1 MNKLIE
7 TNLNRQKMKKNIVY
21 VLLLSI
27 TFFACKKN
35 EMLPYIA
42 NDNVYL
48 RYLDKDGN
56 QDTTTLSY
64 SFAYNPGLAQ
74 DTLWVPIVVT
84 GPRVS
89 HSRQFAL
96 TVVDS
101 VTTAVKGTHYEALK
115 PFYTLPADSG
125 TVKIP
130 LIIKNTDEA
139 LAIKSV
145 RLGISTVSGG
155 DFQANLPLA
164 LRSKKVVFSSRL
176 EKPGWWIYWESSLG
190 EYGRI
195 KHQLFL
201 ISSGTVDL
209 VDQSKPNAYLEIP
222 RSLYYI
228 ENFRVFLKDP
238 AAWIAKNPGK
248 DFVLTPK
255 TDGSKDFD
263 FYNMASPAKRYT
275 LKYFSLVNGYF
286 FVDENG
292 KQIII

>member
-1 MNKLIE
+1 
-7 TNLNRQKMKKNIVY
+7 MKKNIIY
-21 VLLLSI
+21 ILLLSM

-35 EMLPYIA
+35 EMLPYISD
-42 NDNVYL
+42 DNVYL
-48 RYLDKDGN
+48 LYLDDKGN

-64 SFAYNPGLAQ
+64 SFAYKPGLAQ
-74 DTLWVPIVVT
+74 DTIWVPIIVS

-89 HSRQFAL
+89 HSRQFVL

-101 VTTAVKGTHYEALK
+101 VTTAIKGIHYEPLK

-125 TVKIP
+125 TFKIP
-130 LIIKNTDEA
+130 VILKNTDEA
-139 LAIKSV
+139 LATKSV
-145 RLGISTVSGG
+145 RLGFSTISGG

-164 LRSKKVVFSSRL
+164 LRSKKVIFSSRL
-176 EKPGWWIYWESSLG
+176 EKPSWWIYWESQLG

-209 VDQSKPNAYLEIP
+209 VDMSKPNAYLEIP
-222 RSLYYI
+222 RTLYYI

-238 AAWIAKNPGK
+238 ATWISRNPGK
-248 DFVLTPK
+248 GYVLTKK
-255 TDGSKDFD
+255 TDGSNDYD
-263 FYNMASPAKRYT
+263 FYNESAPGKRYT
-275 LKYFSLVNGYF
+275 LKYFPLVNGYF
-286 FVDENG
+286 FIDESG

>member
-1 MNKLIE
+1 
-7 TNLNRQKMKKNIVY
+7 MKKNIIY

-42 NDNVYL
+42 DDNVYL
-48 RYLDKDGN
+48 RYLDQYGN

-64 SFAYNPGLAQ
+64 SFAFNPGLAQ

-139 LAIKSV
+139 LANKSV
-145 RLGISTVSGG
+145 ILGISTVKGG

-164 LRSKKVVFSSRL
+164 LRSKKVIFSNRL
-176 EKPGWWIYWESSLG
+176 EKPGWWMYWAQLG

-209 VDQSKPNAYLEIP
+209 VDLSKPDAYLQIP

-228 ENFRVFLKDP
+228 ENFRVFLNDP

-248 DFVLTPK
+248 DFVLTAK

-263 FYNMASPAKRYT
+263 FYNTASPTKRYT
-275 LKYFSLVNGYF
+275 LKYFSLVNAYF